1 MQGHGH
7 SHLQTSG
14 DGSQALKP
22 TELTTV
28 ARAGWSP
35 GKDTGHS
42 YFPQW
47 GNECVVLAYFLC

>member
-28 ARAGWSP
+28 ARAGRSP
-35 GKDTGHS
+35 GKDRGHS
-42 YFPQW
+42 YFPQL
-47 GNECVVLAYFLC
+47 GNECVAVAYFLC